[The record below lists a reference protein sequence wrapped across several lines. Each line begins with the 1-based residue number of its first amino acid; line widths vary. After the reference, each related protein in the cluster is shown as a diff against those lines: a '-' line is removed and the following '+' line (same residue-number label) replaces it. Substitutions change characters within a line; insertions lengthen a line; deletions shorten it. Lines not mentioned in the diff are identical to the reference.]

1 MSYKPRRY
9 GSYLDNTTQTNI
21 GGATG
26 YNTIKLATTV
36 EQSGMTIVKGTIAF
50 TSGGT
55 TEIVATN
62 TITGGSSGATA
73 TVNAVSELFSGT
85 WAGGNAVGLLY
96 ITRTNGS
103 DFSVGEA
110 LLVSAADLATAG
122 AAPINDTIIF
132 PVTGIYTIQFSL
144 QTSKTAAGVDDV
156 ELALAVNGALIANSA
171 SRETLDAAN
180 EETILTVIYTE
191 TKTAADRMQI
201 VWHSGAASWQMI
213 NLAAGTTP
221 TFPAAPSAIVTVW
234 QI

>member
-26 YNTIKLATTV
+26 YNTIKLATTL
-36 EQSGMTIVKGTIAF
+36 EQSGITIVKGTIAF

-55 TEIVATN
+55 TVIAGGN
-62 TITGGSSGATA
+62 TITGNSSGTTA
-73 TVNAVSELFSGT
+73 TVNAVSELFSGS

-96 ITRTNGS
+96 ITITGGS
-103 DFSVGEA
+103 GFTVGEI
-110 LLVSAADLATAG
+110 LNVAAVDSATAG

-132 PVTGIYTIQFSL
+132 PVTSFYTLQFSL

-156 ELALAVNGALIANSA
+156 EVALAVNGALVANSA

-191 TKTAADRMQI
+191 TFTAADRLQI
-201 VWHSGAASWQMI
+201 VWHSDAASWQMI
-213 NLAAGTTP
+213 LLAAGTTP